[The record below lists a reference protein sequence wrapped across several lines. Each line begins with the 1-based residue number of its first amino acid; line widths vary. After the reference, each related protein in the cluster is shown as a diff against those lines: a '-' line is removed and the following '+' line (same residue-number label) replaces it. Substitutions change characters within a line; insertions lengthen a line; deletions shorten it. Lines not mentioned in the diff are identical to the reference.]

1 MIFLFAGHHNKDSG
15 AIGNGLKEADLTKEL
30 RNLVVSQFKKL
41 GFKDYQIDDDNDTLS
56 QVLRKIS
63 PKSTDI
69 VFDIHFNASAN
80 PTSTGTEVLVSDVAS
95 VKSKKLAAEILTANV
110 DVLNLKSR
118 GLKNESESARGK
130 LAVLN
135 KKGLAALTEVCFI
148 TNSKDLEN
156 YEKNK
161 VRLAEKYAKILIQF
175 NQ

>member
-1 MIFLFAGHHNKDSG
+1 MIFLFAGHHNRDSG
-15 AIGNGLKEADLTKEL
+15 AIGNAKKEADLTKEL

-41 GFKDYQIDDDNDTLS
+41 GFKDYQIDNDNDTLS
-56 QVLRKIS
+56 QVLGKIA

-69 VFDIHFNASAN
+69 IFDIHFNASSN
-80 PTSTGTEVLVSDVAS
+80 PKSTGTEVLISNVAGMQ
-95 VKSKKLAAEILTANV
+95 SKRLAAEILTANV

-118 GLKNESESARGK
+118 GLKTESESARGR

-148 TNSKDLEN
+148 TNAQDLEQ
-156 YEKNK
+156 YQKNK
-161 VRLAEKYAKILIQF
+161 VQLAEKYAKILIQF

>member
-15 AIGNGLKEADLTKEL
+15 AIGNGHKESDLTKEL

-56 QVLRKIS
+56 QVLRKIT

-69 VFDIHFNASAN
+69 IFDIHFNSSPSAE
-80 PTSTGTEVLVSDVAS
+80 STGTEVLISNVAGS
-95 VKSKKLAAEILTANV
+95 LSKKLAAEILTANV

-118 GLKNESESARGK
+118 GLKTESESARGR

-135 KKGLAALTEVCFI
+135 KRGLAALTEVCFI
-148 TNSKDLEN
+148 TNVQDLEQ
-156 YEKNK
+156 YDKNK
-161 VRLAEKYAKILIQF
+161 IQLAEKYAKILIQF